1 MKQLNNKATRN
12 KIKQKGFGALE
23 VMIALLLGV
32 IVIVGAAVWYTKL
45 RGASDKGQELENI
58 SSLIS
63 NVRMLRSTAGYG
75 TNNTSLVPVLINA
88 EGVPGNMSIT
98 GTTAITNSY
107 GNVSVV
113 STGTGFTI
121 GYNAVPAADCIF
133 LITKSSGQ
141 RGTSIKVNG
150 GTARTGEITAATAS
164 TDCSTAAN
172 TIAWTSF

>member
-1 MKQLNNKATRN
+1 MKVRN
-12 KIKQKGFGALE
+12 QQFARKIKQKGFGALE

-32 IVIVGAAVWYTKL
+32 IVIVGATLWYTKL

-63 NVRMLRSTAGYG
+63 NTRMLRSTGGYG
-75 TNNTSLVPVLINA
+75 TNNTSLVPVLINS

-107 GNVSVV
+107 GAVTVV

-121 GYNAVPAADCIF
+121 SYAAVPAADCIF

-150 GTARTGEITAATAS
+150 GTALTGEITSTTAS
-164 TDCSTAAN
+164 NSCSTASNA
-172 TIAWTSF
+172 IAWTTF